1 MQIRYKALPNQ
12 VKDGR
17 MNWISVPGKTYPAQL
32 TAREFFHYQKHKRK
46 YPAPGIMAYCNA
58 SGTPLKFFRS
68 WRDRK
73 GTLVLNISEKQRQR
87 MLPGPDAKK
96 ISTIQPLPCESMINL
111 GKFHQYDKNQTFCL
125 IAKVFFEIF
134 FRKYIWDDISS
145 QIPEPQN
152 EFYLTCLES
161 RELAEYMKIKKNLD
175 AVKKYIKEAFRT
187 YKIKTADIQSSDDP
201 DLVTYYRSLNPRD
214 GSAEMILMAFDEVVD
229 SLGWFG
235 DIINQEASAS
245 SIQIKETE
253 ITWTNIP
260 VHGVRRN
267 ENRSYIP
274 VLQEFTYK
282 NKINRL
288 LDILFND
295 LAAIKDS
302 PVAEEFR
309 KYVIII
315 SADYEEL
322 SRLNEINK
330 IKAKT
335 YLKERHRI
343 RTSLLELIA
352 KISNSEILDQLE
364 RNSRSSKP
372 GNLDHKTF
380 DKIITLKDKMAQH
393 NWTHLSCI
401 IMDVDDYTILS
412 EKYPEHVAP
421 RVLSTA
427 ETHIGHI
434 LSNNK
439 VGKFTKKYNYI
450 YDNIG
455 RDKYIIL
462 VTLAKDP
469 AWTLATKLCRTFAEK
484 DWASLARGLRVTCS
498 GGVDEWRV
506 NSEEFKECIIRASA
520 GLDKAKFTR
529 KNNVQ
534 RGLDTNRRTNRIR
547 DLKKAVLSFMFSFK
561 LIIPMIIYQ
570 LSTGQITLL

>member
-1 MQIRYKALPNQ
+1 MQKRNKALPNQ
-12 VKDGR
+12 VRDGR
-17 MNWISVPGKTYPAQL
+17 IDWNSNPGKTYPAQL
-32 TAREFFHYQKHKRK
+32 TLREFLHYQKHKRQ
-46 YPAPGIMAYCNA
+46 YPAPGIMDYCNA
-58 SGTPLKFFRS
+58 RSKPLKFFRS
-68 WRDRK
+68 WLDRK
-73 GTLVLNISEKQRQR
+73 GTLVFNISEKQRQR
-87 MLPGPDAKK
+87 MLPNRDAKK
-96 ISTIQPLPCESMINL
+96 CSIILPLPCESMINL

-125 IAKVFFEIF
+125 IAKVFFEIL
-134 FRKYIWDDISS
+134 FRKSIWDDISS

-152 EFYLTCLES
+152 ELYLASLES
-161 RELAEYMKIKKNLD
+161 RELSKYMQVEKNQD
-175 AVKKYIKEAFRT
+175 AVTKFIKEAFRT

-201 DLVTYYRSLNPRD
+201 DLVTYYRSLNPGD
-214 GSAEMILMAFDEVVD
+214 GSSRMILMAFDEVVD

-235 DIINQEASAS
+235 DIINLEAGAS

-253 ITWTNIP
+253 ITSINIP
-260 VHGVRRN
+260 IHGVRRN

-282 NKINRL
+282 NKINRA

-295 LAAIKDS
+295 LAVIKDS
-302 PVAEEFR
+302 PVAEALWQD
-309 KYVIII
+309 VILI
-315 SADYEEL
+315 SSDYEEL
-322 SRLNEINK
+322 SILNEINK
-330 IKAKT
+330 IKDKT
-335 YLKERHRI
+335 FLKERHKI
-343 RTSLLELIA
+343 RTSLLKLIT
-352 KISNSEILDQLE
+352 KISNSEILGQLE

-372 GNLDHKTF
+372 SNLDYETI
-380 DKIITLKDKMAQH
+380 DRITSLKEKMAQH
-393 NWTHLSCI
+393 KWPHLSCI
-401 IMDVDDYTILS
+401 IIDVDDYTILS
-412 EKYPEHVAP
+412 EKYPKHVAP
-421 RVLSTA
+421 RVLSIA
-427 ETHIGHI
+427 EAHIFHI
-434 LSNNK
+434 LSNHK
-439 VGKFTKKYNYI
+439 VGKFTKGYNYI

-506 NSEEFKECIIRASA
+506 NAEDFKECIIRASA

-547 DLKKAVLSFMFSFK
+547 NLKKAVLSFLFSLK
-561 LIIPMIIYQ
+561 LFVPMIIYQ